1 MAYLSTN
8 LYSQATAARNDDLFT
23 TTLLDYRKEFV
34 DQIFEDFVTWYWLR
48 EKGKMRIIDGGERIT
63 EHLVKEKN
71 STAAF
76 FSLYDALNVTPVT
89 PFTAALYEYENAPL
103 YVRN

>member
-48 EKGKMRIIDGGERIT
+48 EKG
-63 EHLVKEKN
+63 N
-71 STAAF
+71 
-76 FSLYDALNVTPVT
+76 
-89 PFTAALYEYENAPL
+89 
-103 YVRN
+103 